1 MRSKNNIKSV
11 NDQNSEK
18 NSENKQYISGI
29 KRDRKGNKISQGND
43 DKQEIFEQSDE
54 MNNKNQNKK
63 KE

>member
-11 NDQNSEK
+11 DDQNSEK
-18 NSENKQYISGI
+18 SSENKQDISGI

>member
-43 DKQEIFEQSDE
+43 DK
-54 MNNKNQNKK
+54 
-63 KE
+63 